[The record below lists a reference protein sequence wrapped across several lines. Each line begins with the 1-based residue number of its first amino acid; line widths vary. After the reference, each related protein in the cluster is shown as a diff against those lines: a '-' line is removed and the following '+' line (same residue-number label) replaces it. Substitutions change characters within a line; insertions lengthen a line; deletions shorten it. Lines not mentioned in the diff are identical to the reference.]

1 MARCF
6 LKRMKGCLFFLQYKE
21 TGILKVKFHYLHLCI
36 SSLTSQGLLYQHL
49 NLCAGGWGS
58 VSIFDVMYAVV
69 YYEWHFARRKWTL
82 SLFWATRVQFANR
95 AVILVSSNVPN
106 SPDISELW
114 HKVSEINS
122 VGGLGGAAYVFGFC
136 FFLALD
142 CSGRTGELWRQITD
156 RKLLKHR

>member
-6 LKRMKGCLFFLQYKE
+6 LKRTKVCLFFLQYKE
-21 TGILKVKFHYLHLCI
+21 TAILKVKFHYLHLCI

-49 NLCAGGWGS
+49 SLCAGGWGS
-58 VSIFDVMYAVV
+58 LSIFDVTYAVV

-106 SPDISELW
+106 SPEISELW

-122 VGGLGGAAYVFGFC
+122 VVGMAGLCMCLFFGF
-136 FFLALD
+136 FLPLIVLEGQVD
-142 CSGRTGELWRQITD
+142 CE
-156 RKLLKHR
+156 HR